1 MSNDEICM
9 ANRCLH
15 WSIYWDEETDEYYEC
30 CSAAYDTPKES
41 IPENCPC
48 IDEFTAH
55 ALMNLKENKDDKDGD
70 NKFKDIG

>member
-15 WSIYWDEETDEYYEC
+15 WSIYWDEENDEYYEC

-48 IDEFTAH
+48 INEF
-55 ALMNLKENKDDKDGD
+55 KGEQG
-70 NKFKDIG
+70 

>member
-1 MSNDEICM
+1 MTEHHGSISVMSNDEICM

-48 IDEFTAH
+48 IDEF
-55 ALMNLKENKDDKDGD
+55 KGEQG
-70 NKFKDIG
+70 